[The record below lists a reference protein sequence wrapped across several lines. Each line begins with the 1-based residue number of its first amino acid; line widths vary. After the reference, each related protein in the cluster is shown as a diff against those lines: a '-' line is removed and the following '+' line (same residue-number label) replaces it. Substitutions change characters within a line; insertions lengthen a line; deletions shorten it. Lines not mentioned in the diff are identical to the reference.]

1 MMISP
6 VSMKYSNFQCLINN
20 ICAEENLVNSQSDPS
35 VGDIKIEYHPDTNR
49 VPDFIPLKTYQ
60 ARQKLKKPP
69 SNTRKPWKP
78 FRSRSKFEF
87 AEVAL
92 KAGLTKNQVNTLIH
106 VIHRHARGEDSFD
119 IRDDDHMP
127 TIWDAGAILHA
138 TVCLFYSSFFLNNP
152 LLSLINISLKSIQYR
167 PHTKRMMFEILIS
180 GRGQSGIGG

>member
-1 MMISP
+1 MIKWPLLFLSMMISP
-6 VSMKYSNFQCLINN
+6 VSMKYSNFQCLITSNN

-35 VGDIKIEYHPDTNR
+35 VRDIKIEYHPDTNR

-60 ARQKLKKPP
+60 ARQKLKKLP

-78 FRSRSKFEF
+78 FRSRSEFEF

-106 VIHRHARGEDSFD
+106 VIHRHACGEDSFD
-119 IRDDDHMP
+119 IHDDDHMH

-138 TVCLFYSSFFLNNP
+138 TVCLFYSSFLHQFFLHKTIMSCRTTCR
-152 LLSLINISLKSIQYR
+152 L
-167 PHTKRMMFEILIS
+167 
-180 GRGQSGIGG
+180 